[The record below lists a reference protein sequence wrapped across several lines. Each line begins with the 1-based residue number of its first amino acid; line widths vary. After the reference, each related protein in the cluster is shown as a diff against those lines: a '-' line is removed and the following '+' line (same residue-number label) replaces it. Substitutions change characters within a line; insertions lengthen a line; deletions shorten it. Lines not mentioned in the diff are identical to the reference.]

1 MATFGELIHG
11 RKPEFAPLHILDP
24 MEMMKQLL
32 SGEIQNWP
40 FIESLGQH
48 FQDYMVGQL
57 ENLIPNFSDI
67 LKEGGVETAAIQKEA
82 KPLIAGEIPEDV
94 QAQVARSA
102 AFQSLMAGT
111 AGGPMAGA
119 LTARDF
125 GLSSLDLMQKG
136 ANLEA
141 MAGNAAQRWA
151 GLASGTVMNP
161 SSQLYS
167 PEWFAQ
173 FRQQQETAKTAS
185 KQLRYNLEAMPDP
198 AWADRAKM
206 FANIVGMVAGGGMG
220 GGGGLGASIG
230 STYAANQAAM
240 GGQYAPTSD
249 FGKNVA
255 APPATYNPGL
265 QTQTYNPGFLQN
277 YQNAYYNQNPGG
289 VPQGWGG
296 ALGSMFGNWFNQS
309 ARGG

>member
-1 MATFGELIHG
+1 MATLGELIHG
-11 RKPEFAPLHILDP
+11 RKPEFAKLKILDP
-24 MEMMKQLL
+24 MEVMKQLL

-40 FIESLGQH
+40 FIQDLGQH

-67 LKEGGVETAAIQKEA
+67 LKEGGVETAALQKEA
-82 KPLIAGEIPEDV
+82 APLIAGEIPEDV
-94 QAQVARSA
+94 KSQVARSA

-167 PEWFAQ
+167 PEWFAT
-173 FRQQQETAKTAS
+173 FRQQQETARTAN
-185 KQLRYNLEAMPDP
+185 KQLRYNLAAMPDP

-206 FANIVGMVAGGGMG
+206 FANIVGMVAGGGGMG
-220 GGGGLGASIG
+220 GGGGLGGAIG
-230 STYAANQAAM
+230 SGYAANAAAM
-240 GGQYAPTSD
+240 GQSGYAPTSD

-265 QTQTYNPGFLQN
+265 QTQTQNPGFFSN
-277 YQNAYYNQNPGG
+277 FWNAYQNQNPQQQYTGAGG
-289 VPQGWGG
+289 WLGNLIGG
-296 ALGSMFGNWFNQS
+296 P
-309 ARGG
+309 RG